1 MARRTRNRAGIIV
14 TVESWASDGDDG
26 SDYAAAGNLLDSI
39 SGRDRRT
46 LAIRFL
52 RSQDTMASLLRRCRG
67 ETPEAGEARRTMAC
81 VLLMVKDDAPQ
92 DLVMTDPGLYAVLRQ
107 RITDIRLAGWGQ
119 VS

>member
-1 MARRTRNRAGIIV
+1 MNS
-14 TVESWASDGDDG
+14 ESRPSDGDDG
-26 SDYAAAGNLLDSI
+26 SGYAAAGNLLESV

-52 RSQDTMASLLRRCRG
+52 RSKDTMASLLRLCRG
-67 ETPEAGEARRTMAC
+67 NTPEANDAKKTMAC

-107 RITDIRLAGWGQ
+107 RITDIRLAGWGRSGQ
-119 VS
+119 P